1 MFIVDF
7 ILHVDEHLLFFVEQY
22 GAGIYPLLF
31 LILFIETGLVIFP
44 FLPGDSLLF
53 AGGALSAISSSLSL
67 PLILLTCMVASILG
81 NTVNY
86 FLGRKIGTHALYDGP
101 LSKWIKAEEVQKAE
115 NFFNEKGKYTIFIGR
130 FLPFIRTFVPF
141 IAGSTKM
148 HRKTFMFLNV
158 ISGISWVL
166 VATLAGYFLGNIPF
180 INAHFSMIMLAIIMV
195 SLLPML
201 LSVVKGWQQ
210 SKKVSE

>member
-1 MFIVDF
+1 MIIIDF
-7 ILHVDEHLLFFVEQY
+7 ILHVDEHLLYLVQQY

-31 LILFIETGLVIFP
+31 AILFIETGLVVFP

-53 AGGALSAISSSLSL
+53 AGGALAAISNSLSL
-67 PLILLTCMVASILG
+67 PLILVTCIIASILG

-86 FLGRKIGTHALYDGP
+86 SLGRHFGTHALYEGK
-101 LSKWIKAEEVQKAE
+101 LSRFIKAEELQKAE
-115 NFFNEKGKYTIFIGR
+115 HFFNEKGKYTIFIGR

-148 HRKTFMFLNV
+148 NRSTFMFYNV
-158 ISGISWVL
+158 ISGCCWVL
-166 VATLAGYFLGNIPF
+166 LATLAGFFLGNIPF
-180 INAHFSMIMLAIIMV
+180 INAHFSMIMLGIIFV

-201 LSVVKGWQQ
+201 ISMAKGWQTRRQ
-210 SKKVSE
+210 AQ